1 MLRDMETSDL
11 IDAQWERLCPLLPPR
26 KSATGRPAKDHGTA
40 INGLGRR
47 IATRYEKRAT
57 N

>member
-26 KSATGRPAKDHGTA
+26 KSATGRPAKDHGTV